1 MIPGIPEEVDRRIRA
16 YVFTR
21 PFVRTPYGR
30 GFADDLIQT
39 ARLAVLAGPP
49 DQDPVIVARRAV
61 DREIK
66 RITEYGYTVKLWL
79 QPPEG
84 LS

>member
-1 MIPGIPEEVDRRIRA
+1 MIPKDVDRRIRT
-16 YVFTR
+16 YVFSR

-39 ARLAVLAGPP
+39 ARLAVLTGPR
-49 DQDPVIVARRAV
+49 DQDAITTARRAV

-66 RITEYGYTVKLWL
+66 RLTEYGYTVKLWL

-84 LS
+84 LL